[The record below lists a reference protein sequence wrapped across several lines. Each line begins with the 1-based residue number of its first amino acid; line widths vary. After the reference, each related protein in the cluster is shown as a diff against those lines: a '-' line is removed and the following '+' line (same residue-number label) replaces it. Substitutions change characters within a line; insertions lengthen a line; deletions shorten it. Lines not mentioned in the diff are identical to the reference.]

1 MWQHLGHDE
10 SVHLQK
16 WPEYDKKALKKDSV
30 EIIIQING
38 KIKCKAEI
46 SRDISREEME
56 KVAMDQDKI
65 KELVSGKNVVKVIA
79 VPNKLVNI
87 VVK

>member
-1 MWQHLGHDE
+1 M
-10 SVHLQK
+10 
-16 WPEYDKKALKKDSV
+16 